1 MTELNLLEIV
11 LTGAV
16 TLIIGYLAKQRLGYE
31 VGTKAIT
38 AATIALISPL
48 TERIEELVRE
58 VTALKTEVT
67 DLTGQVSE
75 LLIERGNARDEVDRL
90 EAEAEEDG

>member
-1 MTELNLLEIV
+1 MIEIV

-16 TLIIGYLAKQRLGYE
+16 TLIVGYLLKQRIGYE
-31 VGTKAIT
+31 VGTRAIT

-48 TERIEELVRE
+48 TERIEQLVRE

-67 DLTGQVSE
+67 DLTGQVSK
-75 LLIERGNARDEVDRL
+75 LLVERNQSRDEVDRL
-90 EAEAEEDG
+90 EAEAEEDDG